1 MTRGNS
7 LSWHSLA
14 VGFSPP
20 TEVASWA
27 GSFFP
32 RREALKVAA
41 ASRSYLCL
49 NADGAGDRKLRFP
62 KAAEVFDPF
71 TGERL
76 ARRVTNFTRTLQN
89 RETLLIRYKT

>member
-1 MTRGNS
+1 MAQPRGWFQPCHRS
-7 LSWHSLA
+7 SILGRIIL
-14 VGFSPP
+14 
-20 TEVASWA
+20 
-27 GSFFP
+27 P

-49 NADGAGDRKLRFP
+49 NADGAGDRTLRFP
-62 KAAEVFDPF
+62 KAADVFDPF

-89 RETLLIRYKT
+89 RETRAVTFLS